1 MLLGALI
8 HVATVKPALELADVL
23 AAHFADYLKVAHCTA
38 EQFTAVNAILKCRT
52 AALGGYVR
60 QCDVCG
66 RWEMGFN
73 ACGNRNCPK
82 CGAFERAQWLAQ
94 QGARHAAGAALSRG
108 LHPGSPGECAGRGQ
122 PGSDLRS
129 AVRTANQT
137 LKAFAQQYLGGEIGV
152 TAVLHTWGQT
162 LQHHIHLHCM
172 VTGGALAQTKTGYR
186 FRKCAQGFLFPVVAL
201 SQQFRDAFCAGLRRL
216 AQRDELRLVGACADL
231 DVVALSQALQARKWE
246 VYIGKPPKN
255 HHPEQLCKY
264 MGRYVRHTAI
274 TNPRLVALE
283 NGQVTFTYY
292 DNREPDAAERGQP
305 KLMTLPAVEFIR
317 RFLTHVLPFQF
328 KRVRHFGLYAGAK
341 RAALGVA
348 RSLLGAQPLA
358 PAPVKL
364 NLAEW
369 LATFVTGDPG
379 ACPFCGVGRMQL
391 GREFAP
397 LRGLALWLLILLG
410 LPVAGRP
417 APEPAP

>member
-94 QGARHAAGAALSRG
+94 QGARMLPAPHFHVVFTLDHRVNALAEVN
-108 LHPGSPGECAGRGQ
+108 PEAIY
-122 PGSDLRS
+122 DLLFS
-129 AVRTANQT
+129 TANQT

-186 FRKCAQGFLFPVVAL
+186 FRKCAKGFLFPVVAL

-255 HHPEQLCKY
+255 HRPEQLCKY

-348 RSLLGAQPLA
+348 RGLFGAQPLA
-358 PAPVKL
+358 PAPSS
-364 NLAEW
+364 
-369 LATFVTGDPG
+369 
-379 ACPFCGVGRMQL
+379 
-391 GREFAP
+391 
-397 LRGLALWLLILLG
+397 
-410 LPVAGRP
+410 
-417 APEPAP
+417 